1 MVMDSESDRLIRA
14 LADRLVRVAV
24 VLEKI
29 DERMQRSARAVEDIA
44 SATQTTLHA
53 ILQRLAMIE
62 TGQAVVVDNVK
73 DAQRASEDVKGAVR
87 EVTGS
92 FRTQQPVESKSGKFA
107 AIGKAMLKARAGTL
121 LSLAVLALAAAVAVA
136 VGAAVYQKLSSVLG
150 AHGG

>member
-1 MVMDSESDRLIRA
+1 MDSESDRLVRA

-24 VLEKI
+24 VLERL

-44 SATQTTLHA
+44 TAVNTTLHA
-53 ILQRLAMIE
+53 MNARLGALE
-62 TGQAVVVDNVK
+62 TGQALVVDNVK

-92 FRTQQPVESKSGKFA
+92 FRTQQPTESKSGKFA
-107 AIGKAMLKARAGTL
+107 AIGKAMLRARAGTL

-136 VGAAVYQKLSSVLG
+136 VGAAVYQKLSGVLG
-150 AHGG
+150 AH

>member
-1 MVMDSESDRLIRA
+1 MDSESDRLVRA

-24 VLEKI
+24 VLERL

-44 SATQTTLHA
+44 TAVQTTLHA
-53 ILQRLAMIE
+53 VLQEQGTIRTQLAL
-62 TGQAVVVDNVK
+62 VVDNVK

-92 FRTQQPVESKSGKFA
+92 FRTQQPQAESKSGKFA
-107 AIGKAMLKARAGTL
+107 AIAKAALRAEWRTL
-121 LSLAVLALAAAVAVA
+121 ISLALLVLCAAVA
-136 VGAAVYQKLSSVLG
+136 VGAGAAIYEHMRSVLG